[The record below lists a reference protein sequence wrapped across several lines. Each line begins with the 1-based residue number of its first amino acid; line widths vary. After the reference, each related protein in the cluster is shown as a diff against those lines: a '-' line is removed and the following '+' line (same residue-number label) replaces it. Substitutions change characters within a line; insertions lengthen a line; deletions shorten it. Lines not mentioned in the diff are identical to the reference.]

1 MTTTEYAAE
10 IRAIL
15 KHRHGW
21 SSRQVSVRAE
31 YYSMGSS
38 IEVEIKDAAVPLSIV
53 KALAEKAEHVRR
65 CEVSGEILG
74 GGNRYVSVRYS
85 HAAQQIHGRRY
96 ADAVQRASD
105 AVEPGS
111 SSLQQIE
118 GTTFLVGRP
127 HTGRLTLW
135 EDGYIT
141 DCYSVDSMAQYI
153 GALMVARS
161 TS

>member
-10 IRAIL
+10 IRQIL
-15 KHRHGW
+15 KRKHGW
-21 SSRQVSVRAE
+21 NSRQVSVRAE

-38 IEVEIKDAAVPLSIV
+38 IEVEIKDAAVPLPTV

-85 HAAQQIHGRRY
+85 HDAQTIHGRRY

-105 AVEPGS
+105 AVAPGS
-111 SSLQQIE
+111 SSLQPIE
-118 GTTFLVGRP
+118 GTPFMVGRP
-127 HTGRLTLW
+127 SSGRLTLW
-135 EDGYIT
+135 EDSYIT
-141 DCYSVDSMAQYI
+141 DCYSVDGMAQYI
-153 GALMVARS
+153 GALMVAREG
-161 TS
+161 